1 MITLEEEEEEEKK
14 KKKKKV
20 MMMMIIIIIWI
31 KVKATP
37 NMPLGTKRGNRGI
50 TLTKPDLN
58 ATWLKISGGN
68 HRKKFKRT

>member
-1 MITLEEEEEEEKK
+1 
-14 KKKKKV
+14 
-20 MMMMIIIIIWI
+20 MMMIIIIIWI

>member
-1 MITLEEEEEEEKK
+1 M
-14 KKKKKV
+14 V
-20 MMMMIIIIIWI
+20 

-37 NMPLGTKRGNRGI
+37 NMPLGTQRGNRGI
-50 TLTKPDLN
+50 ALTKPDLK